1 MRSRGGLCQ
10 SEIGTF
16 NEMQESRQAAPTG
29 IQDRVMVIA
38 PLDGMVHSEVVDHVP
53 VMVSSSSTA
62 VTVQSQ
68 YLADTKVNAT
78 VGNPIPEPIVP
89 CTEPPSVSS
98 TTPPPDR
105 VAVKLPVTVSSSA
118 EVSDKVAVT
127 LAVTLASGSAG
138 LSSAY
143 CVEKRN
149 VPDQVPSTE
158 SDGPNRPPLPHEIE
172 RSVRKKPNV
181 KPAGVHRLLSFLI
194 GPNFTSCFRSRG
206 LTVPLD
212 FRIDAVR
219 RWVSLQEQSSILTSI
234 SIPSFCSSLF
244 HLE

>member
-1 MRSRGGLCQ
+1 MEIYLTILLNLLSYDQGLKDKNRPMRSRGGLCQ

-16 NEMQESRQAAPTG
+16 NEMQEPRQVAPTG

-98 TTPPPDR
+98 TESGSELDR

-118 EVSDKVAVT
+118 ELSDKVAVT
-127 LAVTLASGSAG
+127 FAVT
-138 LSSAY
+138 
-143 CVEKRN
+143 VEKRN
-149 VPDQVPSTE
+149 VPLHVPSTE

-181 KPAGVHRLLSFLI
+181 KPAGEHRLLLFLI
-194 GPNFTSCFRSRG
+194 GPIFTSCLSCVRSRG
-206 LTVPLD
+206 LTV
-212 FRIDAVR
+212 
-219 RWVSLQEQSSILTSI
+219 
-234 SIPSFCSSLF
+234 
-244 HLE
+244 